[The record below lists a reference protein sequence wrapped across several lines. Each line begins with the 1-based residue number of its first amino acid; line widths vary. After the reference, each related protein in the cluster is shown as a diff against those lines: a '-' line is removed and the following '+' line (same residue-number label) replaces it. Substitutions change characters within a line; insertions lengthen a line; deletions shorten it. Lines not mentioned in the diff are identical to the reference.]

1 MIPID
6 EVQLNFSP
14 QTLNVL
20 NIILG
25 LIVFG
30 VALDIKVQ
38 DFKTLV
44 KSPKPFIIG
53 AASQF
58 ILFPFIAFLEV
69 YFLHPQPSI
78 ALGILLVGACPGG
91 NISNFMTQHANGNI
105 ALSIAMSAFSTALA
119 TIMTPFNVSLYAG
132 QLDSTRSLMQDL
144 SLNPYDMFY
153 LIAVLML
160 IPMSLGMYVSYKF
173 PAFAIKLKRI
183 MKIASLTFF
192 VGFLVFAFIINFKYI
207 SQLKGV
213 ASISVI
219 LLNFLGFTLGYLFAK
234 SWKLNEKDSRAV
246 SIETGIQNSGLAL
259 ILIFNFFDGLGGMA
273 VIAAF
278 WGIWHIFAGLVLS
291 TFWASKDGEVVP
303 VLTKGD

>member
-6 EVQLNFSP
+6 EVKLNFSP
-14 QTLNVL
+14 ETLNAL

-30 VALDIKVQ
+30 VSLDIKPR
-38 DFKTLV
+38 DFISLF
-44 KSPKPFIIG
+44 KSPKPFLIG
-53 AASQF
+53 AFSQF
-58 ILFPFIAFLEV
+58 ILFPLIAFLEV

-119 TIMTPFNVSLYAG
+119 TVMTPFNVSLYSS
-132 QLDSTRSLMQDL
+132 QLPYTNSLMQDL
-144 SLNPYDMFY
+144 SLNPWDMFY
-153 LIAVLML
+153 LIAILML
-160 IPMSLGMYVSYKF
+160 VPMSLGMYVNHKY
-173 PAFAIKLKRI
+173 PLFASRLKRI

-192 VGFLVFAFIINFKYI
+192 VGFLIFAFIINFKYI
-207 SQLKGV
+207 SHLQGV

-219 LLNFLGFTLGYLFAK
+219 LLNFLGFTLGYLFAR
-234 SWKLNEKDSRAV
+234 SWKLSEKDSRAV

-259 ILIFNFFDGLGGMA
+259 ILIFNFFDGIGGMA

-278 WGIWHIFAGLVLS
+278 WGIWHIFAGLILS
-291 TFWASKDGEVVP
+291 TYWSRNKAKLPTLEYHH
-303 VLTKGD
+303 

>member
-6 EVQLNFSP
+6 EVKLDFSP
-14 QTLNVL
+14 ETLNAL

-30 VALDIKVQ
+30 VALDIKIK
-38 DFKTLV
+38 DFKALIR
-44 KSPKPFIIG
+44 SPKPFIIG
-53 AASQF
+53 ALSQF
-58 ILFPFIAFLEV
+58 LLFPMIAFLEV

-91 NISNFMTQHANGNI
+91 NISNFMTQNADGNI

-119 TIMTPFNVSLYAG
+119 TVMTPFNVSLYAD
-132 QLDSTRSLMQDL
+132 QLPYTQELMQDL
-144 SLNPYDMFY
+144 SLNPWDMFY

-173 PAFAIKLKRI
+173 PAFALKLKRI
-183 MKIASLTFF
+183 MKITSLTFF
-192 VGFLVFAFIINFKYI
+192 VGFLVFALVINFKYI
-207 SQLKGV
+207 SQLQGV

-219 LLNFLGFTLGYLFAK
+219 LLNFLGFTLGYLFARTWGL
-234 SWKLNEKDSRAV
+234 SEKNSRAV

-259 ILIFNFFDGLGGMA
+259 ILIFNFFGGLGGMA

-278 WGIWHIFAGLVLS
+278 WGIWHIFAGLILS
-291 TFWASKDGEVVP
+291 TWWSRRSNSLIPSAQ
-303 VLTKGD
+303 

>member
-38 DFKTLV
+38 DFKTLIRN
-44 KSPKPFIIG
+44 PKPFIIG

-58 ILFPFIAFLEV
+58 VLFPLIAFLEV

-91 NISNFMTQHANGNI
+91 NISNFMTQHADGNI

-119 TIMTPFNVSLYAG
+119 TVMTPFNVSLYADQIEG
-132 QLDSTRSLMQDL
+132 TRHLMQNL
-144 SLNPYDMFY
+144 SLNPWDMLY

-160 IPMSLGMYVSYKF
+160 VPMSLGMYVSHRC
-173 PAFAIKLKRI
+173 PEFAARLKRI

-192 VGFLVFAFIINFKYI
+192 VGFLVFAFVINFKYI
-207 SQLKGV
+207 SQLQGV

-234 SWKLNEKDSRAV
+234 TWGLSEKDSRAV

-278 WGIWHIFAGLVLS
+278 WGIWHIFAGLILS
-291 TFWASKDGEVVP
+291 TWWSRKSTSLIP
-303 VLTKGD
+303 STQ